1 LNIIIEI
8 FFLRIADLK
17 AVMMMMMMIDE
28 CQIIIVIFTNQ
39 FLEKITLFENLLQKI
54 IVN

>member
-1 LNIIIEI
+1 
-8 FFLRIADLK
+8 
-17 AVMMMMMMIDE
+17 MMIDE
-28 CQIIIVIFTNQ
+28 CQIIIIIIRIIVIFTNQ